1 MSPEESCG
9 NDTGPAP
16 PQQLVAVNRT
26 GVIVIEKGFSFKS
39 AYLRRHTGIK
49 KGLCCGSVQINS
61 SV

>member
-16 PQQLVAVNRT
+16 PQQLLAVNWT

-39 AYLRRHTGIK
+39 AYL
-49 KGLCCGSVQINS
+49 
-61 SV
+61 